1 MEGCFKIRK
10 IFSSRSLIPNEVNID
25 VYGSADDIFSTRIE
39 PIPKN
44 LDFISTVNK
53 INQVLSYETVVG
65 FNERKSN
72 SIEESM
78 MITGLKMTGM
88 GSKF

>member
-53 INQVLSYETVVG
+53 IN
-65 FNERKSN
+65 
-72 SIEESM
+72 
-78 MITGLKMTGM
+78 
-88 GSKF
+88 